1 MCQTGAAVFDEG
13 AEARY
18 VVIDG
23 RRMQPERGRIVPLS
37 GGKEAGAEGAPRDR
51 SFAVA
56 GFHSARRGA
65 CEANPDS
72 RRVFRFGLDE
82 PDARS
87 LTRIASRWTWW
98 TITDDSGTLC
108 PRIRFSEVRRQ
119 MPRARMDTALIS
131 KGSQHGTASSISAS
145 ASRRSTRRP
154 NILGSP
160 RTHCFP
166 AVTCR
171 PGCSR
176 SRQAR

>member
-37 GGKEAGAEGAPRDR
+37 GGKEGGAEGAPRDR

-82 PDARS
+82 AGRAQLDANS
-87 LTRIASRWTWW
+87 KPMDLV
-98 TITDDSGTLC
+98 DD
-108 PRIRFSEVRRQ
+108 
-119 MPRARMDTALIS
+119 
-131 KGSQHGTASSISAS
+131 HGRLWNLMSAN
-145 ASRRSTRRP
+145 TV
-154 NILGSP
+154 LGSSSANASGKDGHGVNIEGLAA
-160 RTHCFP
+160 RNGQLYFGFREP
-166 AVTCR
+166 AINKTT
-171 PGCSR
+171 
-176 SRQAR
+176 